1 MGMGDYLDHYGDI
14 EEKVKMEEQ
23 ASLAVNFV
31 SLFNLACV
39 CICTRK
45 MGPSVE
51 CWGGLGLVSRY
62 EKKEHYRRRWRAK
75 TSGRGTTLI
84 HAGRSFHI
92 CSQTLPTQGL
102 GEYTIFPHAIRKG

>member
-1 MGMGDYLDHYGDI
+1 MGYYLDHYGDI

-51 CWGGLGLVSRY
+51 CWGGLVSRY
-62 EKKEHYRRRWRAK
+62 EKKEHYRGRWRAK
-75 TSGRGTTLI
+75 TSGRGTTLR

-102 GEYTIFPHAIRKG
+102 GEYTISPHAIRKG